1 MERQHQAATP
11 AAWARSRAWA
21 LGPFLTLLA
30 ACAPKADPPPAA
42 PNRDSRESIVAMAR
56 LEPSGRVVRAAVAEE
71 GVVQSLLVAEG
82 DQVKAGDPIAYLGSR
97 AMRLEEVRSAELR
110 VERGRLAPLQV
121 EAQIARVRLSEA
133 EAVQYNA
140 DVDRQKGL
148 VEAGLVPGKQLDA
161 TRLLARRAEEQAA
174 AARADLKHLECSV
187 ALNAKEAQND
197 LARARLLLARA
208 TVVSPVS
215 GTILRILA
223 RPGERATGAIAQIG
237 AVTEMAALAEV
248 HANDVHLVKVGQRAT
263 FTSAALPGP
272 VEGRVSLIG
281 ALVGKNNVFGEDPT
295 APDNARVVQVT
306 VTLDDS
312 SSAARFTN
320 LEGQV
325 KILLQSDR

>member
-1 MERQHQAATP
+1 MKRQAQPVDRTALWAQLT
-11 AAWARSRAWA
+11 AWPIAGA
-21 LGPFLTLLA
+21 LLFFP
-30 ACAPKADPPPAA
+30 ACAPKPDAPPA
-42 PNRDSRESIVAMAR
+42 PPKRDSIVAMAR
-56 LEPSGRVVRAAVAEE
+56 LEPSGKVVRAAVAEE

-82 DQVKAGDPIAYLGSR
+82 DSVRAGDPIAYLASR
-97 AMRLEEVRSAELR
+97 AMRLEDVRSAELR
-110 VERGRLAPLQV
+110 VERGALGTLQV

-140 DVDRQKGL
+140 DVERQKGL
-148 VEAGLVPGKQLDA
+148 VEAGLVPGKQLDS

-174 AARADLKHLECSV
+174 AARADLKHLEGSI
-187 ALNAKEAQND
+187 ALNAREAQNE

-215 GTILRILA
+215 GTVLRVLA
-223 RPGERATGAIAQIG
+223 RPGERASGGIAQIG
-237 AVTEMAALAEV
+237 AVSEMTAIAEV
-248 HANDVHLVKVGQRAT
+248 HANDVRLVTVGQRAT

-272 VEGRVSLIG
+272 VEGRVSRIG

-312 SSAARFTN
+312 ASAARFTN